1 MNVTGVH
8 FTKEKWNPYLSLER
22 RKMAEE
28 KKQANDRQLLLCAE
42 ILLNRSLEIVCP
54 GIALPVSYERN
65 AHGKPYL
72 LPPNEKIFVNWSH
85 SGDYV
90 LCAVSDREV
99 GVDLQ
104 EIVREPGENLV
115 RRALRPSERIF
126 YEEADAQEK
135 KRVFYEYWAL
145 KESFLKALGTGFQ
158 TSLED
163 FSIEM
168 GASGPKI
175 LQKINE
181 KKYQCRCLDFAEGN
195 YTAAV
200 CREGMEPLGKIEI
213 EYLLGGHSYDRT
225 DGDFEKMDR

>member
-1 MNVTGVH
+1 MMIRVFAMNVTGLS
-8 FTKEKWNPYLSLER
+8 FTDEKWAPYLSRDR
-22 RKMAEE
+22 RSMAAE
-28 KKQANDRQLLLCAE
+28 KKQANDRQLFLGAE

-65 AHGKPYL
+65 VHGKPYL

-90 LCAVSDREV
+90 LCAVSDQEV

-104 EIVREPGENLV
+104 EIVREPRENLV
-115 RRALRPSERIF
+115 RRVLRPSERTF
-126 YEEADAQEK
+126 YEAAGAQEK
-135 KRVFYEYWAL
+135 KRIFYGYWTL
-145 KESFLKALGTGFQ
+145 KESFLKTLGTGFQ

-168 GASGPKI
+168 GAAGPKI

-181 KKYQCRCLDFAEGN
+181 KKYQCRRLDFTEGN

-200 CREGMEPLGKIEI
+200 CREGREPLGKIEI
-213 EYLLGGHSYDRT
+213 EYL
-225 DGDFEKMDR
+225 